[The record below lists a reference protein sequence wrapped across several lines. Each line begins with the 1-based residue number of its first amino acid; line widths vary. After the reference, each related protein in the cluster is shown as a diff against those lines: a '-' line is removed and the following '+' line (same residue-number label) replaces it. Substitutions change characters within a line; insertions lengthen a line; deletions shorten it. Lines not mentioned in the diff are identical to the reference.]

1 MKIKI
6 ASAVLAVSILFSGW
20 LYWGSDLKVE
30 QVLTSNEWQS
40 TMVTLI
46 TDTLP
51 DDTVGPLRKVN
62 VESNVKYLPNGEY
75 IRVAN
80 IQLFA
85 QGSNTESTINISEK
99 GRWEVSDN
107 YLLVSPSEFKDISAS
122 QSKDFSESQLR
133 LITQIF
139 KLDAE
144 QSRRI
149 DVVNEKTL
157 LLTSLNHGSTVL
169 FRN

>member
-1 MKIKI
+1 MKTKF

-20 LYWGSDLKVE
+20 LYWGSDLKIE

-40 TMVTLI
+40 EMVTLI

-51 DDTVGPLRKVN
+51 NNTVGPLRRVH
-62 VESNVKYLPNGEY
+62 VQSNVKYLPNGEY
-75 IRVAN
+75 IRVSG
-80 IQLFA
+80 IKLFA
-85 QGSNTESTINISEK
+85 QGSTAESKISISEK
-99 GRWEVSDN
+99 GNWEVSDN
-107 YLLVSPSEFKDISAS
+107 YLLVSPYEFKDISSS
-122 QSKDFSESQLR
+122 QSKDFSAEQLR
-133 LITQIF
+133 LITQVF
-139 KLDAE
+139 RLDAE

-149 DVVNEKTL
+149 DVVNGKTL